1 MVGTNDGE
9 AIVESCLDG
18 TLACPSVL
26 EEYESGRTG
35 IVGNDVTF
43 TGPWVRIPPPPL
55 GKIEVAGQAASIVLF
70 TGSFK
75 RHYFI
80 ISVRSDM
87 TSIELVARLS
97 HLTARHGPIS
107 SGAPN

>member
-55 GKIEVAGQAASIVLF
+55 HGFPTLLEVSRSVGKSVVLGLN
-70 TGSFK
+70 GS
-75 RHYFI
+75 
-80 ISVRSDM
+80 
-87 TSIELVARLS
+87 E
-97 HLTARHGPIS
+97 
-107 SGAPN
+107 